1 MTIKLTTED
10 FRAISTFENITRVYP
25 KDCLIT
31 DDTIYFL
38 IEGKKMSLAIGKGGS
53 TIKEVGK
60 HLGKPVKLFE
70 YSEDPQTFIKN
81 MIPTAGEVKIENGNV
96 DISVPS
102 KERSAVIGR
111 EGKNIKAIKEFAIRH
126 LGVTNLRLK

>member
-1 MTIKLTTED
+1 MTIKISTED
-10 FRAISTFENITRVYP
+10 FRVISTFERITRVYP

-31 DDTIYFL
+31 EDTIYFL
-38 IEGKKMSLAIGKGGS
+38 IEGKKISLAIGKGGS
-53 TIKEVGK
+53 TIKEVSR

-81 MIPTAGEVKIENGNV
+81 MIPAAENVKIENGNI
-96 DISVPS
+96 DIVVPS

>member
-1 MTIKLTTED
+1 MSTED
-10 FRAISTFENITRVYP
+10 FRAISTFETITKVYP

-31 DDTIYFL
+31 EDTIFFL
-38 IEGKKMSLAIGKGGS
+38 IDGKKISLAIGKGGS
-53 TIKEVGK
+53 TIKEVSR
-60 HLGKPVKLFE
+60 HLGKSVKLFE

-81 MIPTAGEVKIENGNV
+81 MVPSAQEVKIEKGNV
-96 DISVPS
+96 DITVPS